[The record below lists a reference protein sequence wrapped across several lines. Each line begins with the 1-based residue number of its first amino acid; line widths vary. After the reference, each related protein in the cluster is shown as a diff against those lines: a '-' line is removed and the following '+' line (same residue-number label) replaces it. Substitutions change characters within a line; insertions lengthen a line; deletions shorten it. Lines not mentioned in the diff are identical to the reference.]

1 MVHLHEV
8 ADLFLRLSL
17 FEGFRGGSGEG
28 GCDNV
33 LDSTLLMV
41 HVHEV
46 IYDDIRI
53 PHEVTYDIC
62 VLLRCALFVV
72 HELILLLLPS
82 MLLR

>member
-33 LDSTLLMV
+33 LDSTPLMV

-53 PHEVTYDIC
+53 PHEVTYVC
-62 VLLRCALFVV
+62 CYAV
-72 HELILLLLPS
+72 HS
-82 MLLR
+82 SWYMS

>member
-1 MVHLHEV
+1 MG
-8 ADLFLRLSL
+8 R
-17 FEGFRGGSGEG
+17 G

-53 PHEVTYDIC
+53 PHEVTY